1 MWLATEWRERS
12 QLKYIKLLLSA
23 LVILAAISVF
33 MGYSK
38 SMPIMLFMLA
48 IVNVVTAWES
58 YHKNK
63 IDSIL
68 LFIVALFI
76 GFVSI
81 FSMFS

>member
-1 MWLATEWRERS
+1 M
-12 QLKYIKLLLSA
+12 KYIKLLLSA
-23 LVILAAISVF
+23 LIILAAISAF

-38 SMPIMLFMLA
+38 PMPIMLLLA
-48 IVNVVTAWES
+48 IVNAVTAWES

>member
-1 MWLATEWRERS
+1 M
-12 QLKYIKLLLSA
+12 KYIKLLLSA

-63 IDSIL
+63 IGSIL

-81 FSMFS
+81 FS

>member
-1 MWLATEWRERS
+1 M
-12 QLKYIKLLLSA
+12 KYIKLLLSA
-23 LVILAAISVF
+23 LIILTAISDF

-38 SMPIMLFMLA
+38 TMPIMLLMLA
-48 IVNVVTAWES
+48 IVNAVTAWES